1 MCRNIAALVP
11 QSCMSCCNIAA
22 LVPQPRS
29 PYAAEL
35 HALQQLLQQLTP
47 FFVAAIFLSKEA
59 GLAKKVVPRGL
70 QSCWELFQLH

>member
-1 MCRNIAALVP
+1 
-11 QSCMSCCNIAA
+11 
-22 LVPQPRS
+22 
-29 PYAAEL
+29 
-35 HALQQLLQQLTP
+35 LQQLLQQLTP